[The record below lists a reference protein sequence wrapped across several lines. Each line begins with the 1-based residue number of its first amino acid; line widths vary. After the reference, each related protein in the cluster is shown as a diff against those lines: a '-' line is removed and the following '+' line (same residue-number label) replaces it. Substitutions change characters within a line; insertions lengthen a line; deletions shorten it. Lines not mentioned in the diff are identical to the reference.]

1 MQIKGQVS
9 IIFIFFKKKPL
20 FYVFLSLEWVDT
32 LRYILY
38 SLDAKGLQM
47 YVSRGVLK
55 RERMLE
61 LN

>member
-1 MQIKGQVS
+1 MFSLAWNGL
-9 IIFIFFKKKPL
+9 KP
-20 FYVFLSLEWVDT
+20 YDT
-32 LRYILY
+32 YY
-38 SLDAKGLQM
+38 TAYAKGLQM

>member
-9 IIFIFFKKKPL
+9 IIFIFFKKQTL